1 MGFEAEV
8 QWLREQIEKA
18 APSYI
23 VFRTPDG
30 ESKALTATKGGT
42 DFESDQ
48 MEGYASE
55 TNTIDFLVDPD
66 LLPRRPAAGDEIDEL
81 DAEGGNKIA
90 TYRIAPE
97 PGVNAWEWAGQT
109 RKMMRIHTKQVG
121 DD

>member
-66 LLPRRPAAGDEIDEL
+66 LLPRRPAAGDKIDEL

-90 TYRIAPE
+90 TYRIVPE